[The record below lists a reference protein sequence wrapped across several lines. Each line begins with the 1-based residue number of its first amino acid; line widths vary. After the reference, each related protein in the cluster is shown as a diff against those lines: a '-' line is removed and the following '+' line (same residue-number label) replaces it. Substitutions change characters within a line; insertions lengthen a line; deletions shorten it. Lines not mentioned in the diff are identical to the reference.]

1 MKHFFKEEIMKKLRT
16 KFVCAVLAFC
26 MLLSG
31 TVGAFAA
38 DPAYTAQYDWKAS
51 KEVYSAII
59 DDVDKILAGAAFN
72 ANTVQE
78 MWKLM
83 PQINDLLSNLGL
95 DLGTGKAEYYVDAD
109 EKIFADLPAYAEA
122 NSIETVNTD
131 VLQSYF
137 AEHPAPIGSADDF
150 KTAVK
155 AFVNKLISNELCMIL
170 YLVIGFA
177 GEIDWTVEETY
188 DYYRSLF
195 GSVDDICEVL
205 GVNQEMSLYD
215 AYDLEGIYTS
225 EPDLQSAPNVA
236 RYINNIVDALIPN
249 TVDKAVGIIQNV
261 MLPENS
267 AKLYSAVS
275 NIITKLGEMIP
286 NLETNLGALGMQLDL
301 SAIKDI
307 LAPVSNAVKSLPLNE
322 DGSIDWNPAL
332 EYLINQVILP
342 ELAGMDL
349 NAISFGEG
357 GNGILKFSAVN
368 PDNLAQAADTTDA
381 LNVAMHYLYENI
393 NANKETI
400 DTLIELILPP
410 LNVTLPQEVTDILN
424 MVTTNTESDAV
435 WNIYSM
441 LHVATGYE
449 APVMPEDPNQP
460 SDPSDPADPSDPTDP
475 SEPTPDDPGNTD
487 TPSDN
492 SGNKTDD
499 GRKTDVNNKNTA
511 NPKLPNTGAEEMGAL
526 FVIIPIAAAG
536 AFMLVAALRKRAL
549 EK

>member
-38 DPAYTAQYDWKAS
+38 DPAYTPQYDWKAS

-122 NSIETVNTD
+122 NSIETVNAD

-137 AEHPAPIGSADDF
+137 AAHPAPIGSADDF

-170 YLVIGFA
+170 FLVIGFA

-236 RYINNIVDALIPN
+236 RYINNIVDTLIPN
-249 TVDKAVGIIQNV
+249 TVDKAVGII
-261 MLPENS
+261 
-267 AKLYSAVS
+267 
-275 NIITKLGEMIP
+275 
-286 NLETNLGALGMQLDL
+286 
-301 SAIKDI
+301 
-307 LAPVSNAVKSLPLNE
+307 
-322 DGSIDWNPAL
+322 
-332 EYLINQVILP
+332 
-342 ELAGMDL
+342 
-349 NAISFGEG
+349 
-357 GNGILKFSAVN
+357 
-368 PDNLAQAADTTDA
+368 
-381 LNVAMHYLYENI
+381 
-393 NANKETI
+393 
-400 DTLIELILPP
+400 
-410 LNVTLPQEVTDILN
+410 
-424 MVTTNTESDAV
+424 
-435 WNIYSM
+435 
-441 LHVATGYE
+441 
-449 APVMPEDPNQP
+449 
-460 SDPSDPADPSDPTDP
+460 
-475 SEPTPDDPGNTD
+475 
-487 TPSDN
+487 
-492 SGNKTDD
+492 
-499 GRKTDVNNKNTA
+499 
-511 NPKLPNTGAEEMGAL
+511 
-526 FVIIPIAAAG
+526 
-536 AFMLVAALRKRAL
+536 
-549 EK
+549 

>member
-1 MKHFFKEEIMKKLRT
+1 MKKIRT
-16 KFVCAVLAFC
+16 KIVCAVLAFC
-26 MLLSG
+26 MLMSG

-38 DPAYTAQYDWKAS
+38 DPTYTAKYDRKAS

-59 DDVDKILAGAAFN
+59 DDVDKILADAAFN

-83 PQINDLLSNLGL
+83 PQVNDLLSNLGL
-95 DLGTGKAEYYVDAD
+95 DLGTGKAEYYVAAD
-109 EKIFADLPAYAEA
+109 EKIFADLPAYVES
-122 NSIETVNTD
+122 NSIETVNAD
-131 VLQSYF
+131 VLQAYF

-155 AFVNKLISNELCMIL
+155 AFVNKLITNELCMIL

-177 GEIDWTVEETY
+177 GEIDWTVEETF

-215 AYDLEGIYTS
+215 AYDLEGIYQS
-225 EPDLQSAPNVA
+225 EPDLQTAPNVA
-236 RYINNIVDALIPN
+236 KYINNIVDTLIPD

-261 MLPENS
+261 MLPENN
-267 AKLYSAVS
+267 AKLYSAVN

-307 LAPVSNAVKSLPLNE
+307 LAPISNAVKSLPLNE

-332 EYLINQVILP
+332 EYLINKVILP
-342 ELAGMDL
+342 ALAGIDL
-349 NAISFGEG
+349 NAVSFGEG

-381 LNVAMHYLYENI
+381 LNVAMHYLYDNI
-393 NANKETI
+393 NANKSTI

-410 LNVTLPQEVTDILN
+410 LNVTLPQEVTDILD

-441 LHVATGYE
+441 LHVAAGYE
-449 APVMPEDPNQP
+449 APVLPQDPNTPEDPDP
-460 SDPSDPADPSDPTDP
+460 SDPSEPSSDV
-475 SEPTPDDPGNTD
+475 PGNTD

-492 SGNKTDD
+492 GGNKTD
-499 GRKTDVNNKNTA
+499 GGGKTTVNNKTTA

-526 FVIIPIAAAG
+526 FVIIPIAAAA
-536 AFMLVAALRKRAL
+536 AFMLAVVLRKRAV
-549 EK
+549 ENR